1 MGLRINTNV
10 LSINAQRNLSST
22 TRSLSRAL
30 ERLSSGSRI
39 NRAGDDAAGLAISE
53 GLQSQVRGLKVAVR
67 NTNDA
72 VGFLNTAE
80 GALGEI
86 TNITQRIRELAIQ
99 AANGTL
105 SVTDRNYLES
115 EKDALIE
122 EFNRIASQTQFN
134 GVTLLDGSFQTTNLQ
149 VGVNKGETIAFRIG
163 DARASSMGALA
174 TVSGA
179 QGVMAPYASFSLS
192 INGIAVDTPS
202 SSDDSKSTMNKQ
214 YSAIALAS
222 QINEKT
228 SLTNVKAEVQTNTVT
243 IWNTKFSTGS
253 YSTDSNFQINDVTIS
268 GSGLNTAQ
276 KFVDAV
282 NSFSNSTGVKARLKD
297 GSTDDVELYA
307 EDGRNIEVQVSGY
320 SAGGFSSGATTT
332 FLAVLLN
339 DSANF
344 GASATSGILSGSYT
358 GGTSLST
365 QVSNLAAVSGTI
377 SFVRTGAIRLISST
391 DINISGPTDTAI
403 LGFSS
408 GAYAVNANSA
418 INQVDLSSQSGAA
431 EAINVADA
439 ALKQITNL
447 RASLGAVQNRL
458 ESTSNN
464 IGVMLE
470 NISAARSQIRDAD
483 IAEETA
489 ELTRSQ
495 ILQQAGVA
503 VLGQAN
509 SASQIALSLLRF

>member
-10 LSINAQRNLSST
+10 LSLNAQRNLGST
-22 TRSLSRAL
+22 TSSLSRAL

-53 GLQSQVRGLKVAVR
+53 GLQSQVRGLRVAVR

-72 VGFLNTAE
+72 TGFLNTAE
-80 GALGEI
+80 GALGEM

-174 TVSGA
+174 TISGA
-179 QGVMAPYASFSLS
+179 QGVMAPYSSYTLS
-192 INGIAVDTPS
+192 INGVAIDAPS
-202 SSDDSKSTMNKQ
+202 SSDDNKSSLGNQ
-214 YSAIALAS
+214 FSAIALAS
-222 QINEKT
+222 QINEKQA
-228 SLTNVKAEVQTNTVT
+228 LTNVKAEVQETVIRFSDTRFSIQSSAQT
-243 IWNTKFSTGS
+243 IDQNFS
-253 YSTDSNFQINDVTIS
+253 INDVVIS
-268 GSGLNTAQ
+268 GSGITNAQ
-276 KFVDAV
+276 MFVDAV
-282 NSFSNSTGVKARLKD
+282 NDFSNATGVQARLRD
-297 GSTDDVELYA
+297 GSVSDVELYA
-307 EDGRNIEVQVSGY
+307 SDGRNIELTFTTQAAFSAAINSTFAGALIASTMFGVS
-320 SAGGFSSGATTT
+320 
-332 FLAVLLN
+332 
-339 DSANF
+339 
-344 GASATSGILSGSYT
+344 LSGGAAGIGLNVYSVT
-358 GGTSLST
+358 GVAAT
-365 QVSNLAAVSGTI
+365 VSARLIASSAI
-377 SFVRTGAIRLISST
+377 IVRTGAIRLISSQ
-391 DINISGPTDTAI
+391 DINISGPTDTSI

-408 GAYAVNANSA
+408 GAYAVDANSA
-418 INQVDLSSQSGAA
+418 INQVDLSSQSGAS

-458 ESTSNN
+458 DSTSNN

-489 ELTRSQ
+489 ELTRAQ